1 MQYRDEGAEREM
13 TEIEFSCS
21 VKNQMR
27 REFSNKT
34 KHFTV
39 RSSNT

>member
-27 REFSNKT
+27 EFSNKT

-39 RSSNT
+39 RNSNT